1 MSVNELVRVLLL
13 AVIQGIAEFLPVS
26 SSGHLVVL
34 DQFLQRW
41 LGDLK
46 QENVVLNV
54 TLHLG
59 TLGAILLVYR
69 KDLWGIWR
77 RPRLCLQL
85 VLATIPAAVIGVLF
99 KKQIEATFEKP
110 LVVACGWVVTAGLLW
125 FSQRLGRAERR
136 LDSLNEGDAAVIGL
150 FQALALVF
158 RGVSRSGSTIAGGLF
173 MGLKR
178 EDAATFSF
186 FVAIPAIGGAVAM
199 KALPLVKLLV
209 GRGDASAVSS
219 AELLGGYSPV
229 VLLIGATV
237 SFVVGLVSLRWLLK
251 IITER
256 GLNWFVYYLLTVA
269 TLTFAWQAFEFFS
282 K

>member
-1 MSVNELVRVLLL
+1 MQINELVRVLLL

-26 SSGHLVVL
+26 SSGHIVVL
-34 DQFLQRW
+34 DQFLARW

-59 TLGAILLVYR
+59 TLGAILIVYR

-85 VLATIPAAVIGVLF
+85 ILATIPAATIGVLF

-125 FSQRLGRAERR
+125 FSQRMGRAERR
-136 LDSLNEGDAAVIGL
+136 FDSLNEVDACVIGL

-199 KALPLVKLLV
+199 KALPLVKLLL
-209 GRGDASAVSS
+209 RGEMSATSS
-219 AELLGGYSPV
+219 AELLGGYSPL
-229 VLLIGATV
+229 VLLVGAAI
-237 SFVVGLVSLRWLLK
+237 SFLVGLVSLRWLIR

-256 GLNWFVYYLLTVA
+256 GLNWFVYYLLAAA
-269 TLTFAWQAFEFFS
+269 TLTFAWQAYELVWE
-282 K
+282 